1 MMHCCQMVMDFV
13 KMLLVLIIREKKSY
27 ILGKVHQMAYMIL
40 KQQQKLLKFYWN
52 ITDTKKKKL
61 SLHYNWS
68 NSFLYV
74 NDVKIYNFIFKNSE
88 MTTFTSRLDNILKD
102 FANIDRK
109 NSGLNVYQFV
119 IIVLIL
125 KIFWIFINI
134 KY

>member
-1 MMHCCQMVMDFV
+1 MSNGNGFRKNVISPDN
-13 KMLLVLIIREKKSY
+13 KRKEILY
-27 ILGKVHQMAYMIL
+27 LGKGPTDGLYDTKTTAEIIEI
-40 KQQQKLLKFYWN
+40 LLKYYWHQ
-52 ITDTKKKKL
+52 KKKL

-74 NDVKIYNFIFKNSE
+74 NDVNSYIFYFIFKNSE